1 MIVGVPKETA
11 PGERR
16 VSLVPDGISKL
27 VGVSVLV
34 EKGAGDAAGFT
45 DQAYIEKGASIAFD
59 TSSLYN
65 QCDVILKVTTPTPSE
80 AVRLKEGCTIISLLY
95 PLANLEAVRVL
106 TSRKATAF
114 AMELLP
120 RISRAQSMDAL
131 SSQSNLGG
139 YKAVLLAAESLPRIF
154 PMMMTAAGTLSP
166 AKVFVVGAGVAGL
179 QAIATARRM
188 GALVEAYDLRP
199 VVKEQVESLG
209 ARFAQVP
216 IEAKDAQDS
225 GGYAKAQTED
235 FYLKQQKF
243 LAERA
248 QVSDVVITTALI
260 PGQRAPTL
268 ISEDAVKG
276 MRTGSVI
283 VDLAAEQGGNCA
295 LTEPGKTVIKH
306 GVTIIG
312 PLNLPSTMA
321 PQASQL
327 YSRNVT
333 SFLSTMMK
341 EGRMVIDAN
350 DELVRGSLVIS
361 NGEIVHPPTR
371 AAVEGAQRK

>member
-16 VSLVPDGISKL
+16 VSLVPEGVSKL
-27 VGVSVLV
+27 TGVSVLV
-34 EKGAGDAAGFT
+34 EKGAGEAAGFT
-45 DQAYIEKGASIAFD
+45 DQAYIEKGATIAPD
-59 TSSLYN
+59 SSTLYG
-65 QCDVILKVTTPTPSE
+65 QSDVVLKVTPPTPGD
-80 AVRLKEGCTIISLLY
+80 AAKLREGSTIISLLY
-95 PLANLEAVRVL
+95 PLANLDTVRTL
-106 TSRKATAF
+106 TARRVTAF

-154 PMMMTAAGTLSP
+154 PMIMTAAGTLPP
-166 AKVFVVGAGVAGL
+166 ARVFVVGAGVAGL

-188 GALVEAYDLRP
+188 GALVEAYDVRP

-209 ARFAQVP
+209 ARFAQMPV
-216 IEAKDAQDS
+216 EAKDAQDA

-248 QVSDVVITTALI
+248 QVSDVVITTALV

-268 ISEDAVKG
+268 ISEEAVKG

-283 VDLAAEQGGNCA
+283 VDMAAEQGGNCA
-295 LTEPGKTVIKH
+295 LTEPGKTVVKH

-312 PLNLPSTMA
+312 PQNLPSTLA

-333 SFLSTMMK
+333 SFLMTMMK
-341 EGRMVIDAN
+341 DGNMKLDTT
-350 DELVRGSLVIS
+350 DELVRGSLVV
-361 NGEIVHPPTR
+361 NRGEVVH
-371 AAVEGAQRK
+371 AATKAAIEGAQRK

>member
-1 MIVGVPKETA
+1 M
-11 PGERR
+11 
-16 VSLVPDGISKL
+16 
-27 VGVSVLV
+27 LV

-45 DQAYIEKGASIAFD
+45 DQAYIEKGASMAADALSVYSQSDI
-59 TSSLYN
+59 
-65 QCDVILKVTTPTPSE
+65 VLKVTPPTPDE
-80 AVRLKEGCTIISLLY
+80 AANLKEGSAIISLLY
-95 PLANLEAVRVL
+95 PLSNLNSVKTLAAR
-106 TSRKATAF
+106 RATAF

-166 AKVFVVGAGVAGL
+166 ARVFVVGAGVAGL

-188 GALVEAYDLRP
+188 GAVVEAYDVRP

-209 ARFAQVP
+209 ARFAQMPV
-216 IEAKDAQDS
+216 EARDAQDA
-225 GGYAKAQTED
+225 GGYARAQTED

-268 ISEDAVKG
+268 ISEEAVRG

-295 LTEPGKTVIKH
+295 LTEPGKTVVKH

-312 PLNLPSTMA
+312 PLNLPSSLA

-333 SFLSTMMK
+333 SFLSTLVKDGKMF
-341 EGRMVIDAN
+341 VDAN
-350 DELVRGSLVIS
+350 DELVRGSLVI
-361 NGEIVHPPTR
+361 NKGEVVHLATK
-371 AAVEGAQRK
+371 AAIEGAQRK